1 MASRDIKF
9 LVNDLKKA
17 TVEGARTACVKIM
30 NDLVEAGPAYSGD
43 FSASWYAVA
52 PGKTAG
58 GPRSSTGLYNY
69 TLRNVPKTKF
79 KETGLYKIVNTSEY
93 ADQAMDIEK
102 YKAPTKEEWEEID
115 EREDL
120 GKNINKGARQ
130 KGATRGQVRG
140 KGGATSSAPADWWST
155 FGVGGGLDKSL
166 KKGFIKGFLTFGKA
180 PKKGFG

>member
-9 LVNDLKKA
+9 LVKDLKKA
-17 TVEGARTACVKIM
+17 TVEGARTACVQIM

-69 TLRNVPKTKF
+69 TFRNVPKTKF
-79 KETGLYKIVNTSEY
+79 KRTGLYKIVNTSSY
-93 ADQAMDIEK
+93 AKEALDLIP
-102 YKAPTKEEWEEID
+102 YSRPTEELEE
-115 EREDL
+115 RKNL
-120 GKNINKGARQ
+120 GKDIDVGGRSP
-130 KGATRGQVRG
+130 GDTRGQITG
-140 KGGATSSAPADWWST
+140 DGGATSSAPADWWST

-166 KKGFIKGFLTFGKA
+166 QRGFVKGFRILTFGKA
-180 PKKGFG
+180 PKKGSG